1 MGQVPAL
8 LRLLFPLQGDQREE
22 PPRYVSYSFLFLRN
36 PKFQGPT
43 EPRTRWGFRPAPLCS
58 PGGAL
63 PPATSMQLS
72 RAEGPGLPAAPP
84 LAATTS
90 PAALLHAR
98 ARTEA
103 HTSMLAG
110 PGPVC
115 FKHTPL
121 PHL

>member
-1 MGQVPAL
+1 MGQVLIL
-8 LRLLFPLQGDQREE
+8 LSLLFPLQGDRREE
-22 PPRYVSYSFLFLRN
+22 PPRYVSYLFLFSRD
-36 PKFQGPT
+36 PRFQGPT
-43 EPRTRWGFRPAPLCS
+43 EPRTRWGLRPAPLHGRSAPSRPRLCNS
-58 PGGAL
+58 PGQRGRGC
-63 PPATSMQLS
+63 QL
-72 RAEGPGLPAAPP
+72 PP

-103 HTSMLAG
+103 HTSMLAD
-110 PGPVC
+110 PGPLC

>member
-1 MGQVPAL
+1 MFPIYASSRGTPGSRDRLSPGPAGASGP
-8 LRLLFPLQGDQREE
+8 LR
-22 PPRYVSYSFLFLRN
+22 S
-36 PKFQGPT
+36 T
-43 EPRTRWGFRPAPLCS
+43 
-58 PGGAL
+58 GGAL
-63 PPATSMQLS
+63 PPGHVYATL
-72 RAEGPGLPAAPP
+72 PGREAGAASCPA

-103 HTSMLAG
+103 HTSTLAD
-110 PGPVC
+110 PGPLC